1 MSDFSPSNLN
11 LPKLY
16 SWRFHLI
23 PSIYQFGAVNG
34 FTSET
39 YELLHKTNV
48 KQLYRMT
55 NKHHVNTQMQSTVS
69 ICFRYFFFL
78 FNN

>member
-11 LPKLY
+11 LPKLHSCRY
-16 SWRFHLI
+16 HLI
-23 PSIYQFGAVNG
+23 LLIYQFGSVNG

-48 KQLYRMT
+48 KQPYCMT
-55 NKHHVNTQMQSTVS
+55 NKRHVNKQMQLIV
-69 ICFRYFFFL
+69 RN
-78 FNN
+78 FNSFNLI